1 MANRPDKATLNPDL
15 WLKSYGDY
23 LFSYTLMK
31 VGNKEIAEDI
41 VQDAFVSAIKAKATF
56 NGESS
61 EKTWLVTILK
71 NKIIDYYRKKDVL
84 KQSTQY
90 IAETED
96 DFSKHFFEKS
106 NGHWLTNTAPKFWTE
121 SADFVLTT
129 DEFNKIVHSCIQKMP
144 SKFIPVF
151 TAKFLDEEDSE
162 TICKVHGISSSNY
175 WVIIHR
181 AKVLIRSCLEQNWFG
196 DHKSR

>member
-1 MANRPDKATLNPDL
+1 MTDRPGKATLNPDL
-15 WLKSYGDY
+15 WLRSYGDY
-23 LFSYTLMK
+23 LLSYTLLK
-31 VGNKEIAEDI
+31 VSNMETAEDL
-41 VQDAFVSAIKAKATF
+41 VQEVFVSAIKAKDTF

-71 NKIIDYYRKKDVL
+71 NKIIDHYRKKDIL
-84 KQSTQY
+84 KQSTDY

-106 NGHWLTNTAPKFWTE
+106 NGHWLATAAPKFWTE
-121 SADFVLTT
+121 SADFELNNV
-129 DEFNKIVHSCIQKMP
+129 EFDKVVRSCIQKMP

-181 AKVLIRSCLEQNWFG
+181 AKLLIRSCLEQNWFLR
-196 DHKSR
+196 S